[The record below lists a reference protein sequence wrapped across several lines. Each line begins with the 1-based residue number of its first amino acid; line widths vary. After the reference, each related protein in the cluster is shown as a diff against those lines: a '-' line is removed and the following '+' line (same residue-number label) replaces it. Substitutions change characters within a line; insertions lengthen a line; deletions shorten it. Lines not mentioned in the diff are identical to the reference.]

1 MIIYQIL
8 GSWAFMK
15 LDHELGEDEEKLD
28 HGRGRGAGIPTKDQ
42 IQVLDH
48 DSGWG
53 SSRS

>member
-1 MIIYQIL
+1 
-8 GSWAFMK
+8 MK